1 MEWKAFFINEI
12 NPLHYCTTSLLEV
25 CSRREGV
32 AVACPCLSTEGSV
45 RLAEHSTITIPSR
58 NIRKVM

>member
-12 NPLHYCTTSLLEV
+12 NPLCYCTVSLLEV
-25 CSRREGV
+25 YSRREGV
-32 AVACPCLSTEGSV
+32 AIACSCLNTEGPV